1 MPGPQKGSTYRKRI
15 SCKDVRTMKDTG
27 VVQDMRKF
35 FKPEGSKK
43 RKVEIPPDNQ
53 LNQGGSAKKKYK
65 KSDEK
70 KSDNEDTTADP
81 PLLLIEQLEIMLEN
95 SEEHWVQTKKQPKNQ
110 FKTELGDTIQANC
123 TTCKK
128 TAFSGKKVTDVKYYA
143 VRNINRHI
151 ERQSHK
157 IKVAERIPVQNEAE
171 TQAILI
177 EIIKSQAQIK
187 ASKKKKVI
195 NLLKQVH
202 TLQASNAPLNHLAQQ
217 QIHLN
222 IIIFIG

>member
-43 RKVEIPPDNQ
+43 RKLEIPPDNQ

-70 KSDNEDTTADP
+70 KNDNEDTTADP

-95 SEEHWVQTKKQPKNQ
+95 SEEHWVQTKKQPKNHFQ
-110 FKTELGDTIQANC
+110 NSKISSITFLDFQKSKISSIT
-123 TTCKK
+123 
-128 TAFSGKKVTDVKYYA
+128 FSP
-143 VRNINRHI
+143 NFWI
-151 ERQSHK
+151 
-157 IKVAERIPVQNEAE
+157 
-171 TQAILI
+171 
-177 EIIKSQAQIK
+177 
-187 ASKKKKVI
+187 
-195 NLLKQVH
+195 
-202 TLQASNAPLNHLAQQ
+202 
-217 QIHLN
+217 
-222 IIIFIG
+222 